1 MKMQEKQLQ
10 VSWNRIIPGTKFC
23 AVETEEEITVI
34 SPGTWNLEAGPDFL
48 NAKILFEG
56 KELTGDVE
64 IHRGRSDWN
73 SHGHHKDN
81 NYKNVILHVVAKDN
95 ITAGHKASYVLSIP
109 VIEIQPNKSSS
120 DFSDSDRFPNGKC
133 ASFFSSL
140 GNEKLYSFFR
150 SAGLKRFN
158 MKTEDILKEMLKNG
172 AEATC
177 SKLIFEA
184 CGYKKN
190 RQNFIE
196 LFRRFSEHENIK
208 SFELQEATLWGES
221 GLLPDISTSLL
232 DSEMKTY
239 TKKCWKL
246 WWSARIS
253 TRTDIPWIYSGVRP
267 LNSPERRIAALN
279 IIFSRLGRTPLAFLS
294 GKAKKI
300 GSPER
305 FLTLINKTFYCSHS
319 LWDNYSSFYKKRQKP
334 AAVLSSSRILDLA
347 VNVILPSL
355 NASAIIRKDKILSK
369 LIKDTWL
376 LVPATQTNR
385 TVNIAVH
392 RWFMPPE
399 TSENILIDA
408 ASCQGALHVY
418 KNFCEKCHTDCEN
431 CLIGS
436 LDPERELGGGQ
447 ADKGE

>member
-10 VSWNRIIPGTKFC
+10 VSWNRTVPGTKFST
-23 AVETEEEITVI
+23 VGTEGEITVI

-48 NAKILFEG
+48 DAKILFEG
-56 KELTGDVE
+56 KELAGDVE
-64 IHRGRSDWN
+64 IHRGTSDWN

-81 NYKNVILHVVAKDN
+81 NYKNVILHVIAKNN
-95 ITAGHKASYVLSIP
+95 IPAGHKASYAPSIP
-109 VIEIQPNKSSS
+109 VIGIQPHNSSS

-133 ASFFSSL
+133 VSFFSSFD
-140 GNEKLYSFFR
+140 NEKLYSFFR

-190 RQNFIE
+190 RRNFVE
-196 LFRRFSEHENIK
+196 LFKRFFEHENIK
-208 SFELQEATLWGES
+208 SPELQEAILWGES
-221 GLLPDISTSLL
+221 GLLPDTSASLL
-232 DSEMKTY
+232 DKEMKAY
-239 TKKCWKL
+239 AKKCWKL
-246 WWSARIS
+246 WWSLRIE
-253 TRTDIPWIYSGVRP
+253 TREDIPWIHSGVRP

-279 IIFSRLGRTPLAFLS
+279 IIFSRLSRTPLTFLS
-294 GKAKKI
+294 STAKKI
-300 GSPER
+300 GSPAG
-305 FLTLINKTFYCSHS
+305 FLAFINKIFHCSHD
-319 LWDNYSSFYKKRQKP
+319 LWDNYFDFYKKRSKP
-334 AAVLSSSRILDLA
+334 AAVLGSSRILDIA

-355 NASAIIRKDKILSK
+355 KACAIIQRDKILSEF
-369 LIKDTWL
+369 IKDTWL
-376 LVPATQTNR
+376 LLPATQTNR
-385 TVNIAVH
+385 TVNIASH

-399 TSENILIDA
+399 ISENILMDA
-408 ASCQGALHVY
+408 ASCQGALHLY

-436 LDPERELGGGQ
+436 LNRDR
-447 ADKGE
+447 